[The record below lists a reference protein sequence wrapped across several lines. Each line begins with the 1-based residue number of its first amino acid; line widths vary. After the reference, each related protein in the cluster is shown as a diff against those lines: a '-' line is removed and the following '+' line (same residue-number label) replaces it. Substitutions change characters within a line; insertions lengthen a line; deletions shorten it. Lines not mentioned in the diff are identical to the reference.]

1 MRILHVVGKL
11 DYGGVETWLV
21 QVLRHIDRRKYQM
34 DFLVHTADPGAY
46 DEEVRA
52 LGSRVIPCLNPSNP
66 LQYAWNFRRALRE
79 HGPYDVVHSH
89 IHHYGGYVLLLAMM
103 AGVSVRIAHSHSDSR
118 AMAGAEGLARLAYLK
133 TMQVM
138 IGIFA
143 TSGLAV
149 SSEAGDQLFRK
160 NWRNYP
166 EQWQLQHLG
175 IDLSRFDIPVDRNS
189 LRRAIGIPRNAYVI
203 GHVGRFAASKNHAF
217 LVEIAREAVRMEPRS
232 FFLLVGDG
240 PLRVA
245 IEEKVRSYGLTEHFK
260 FAGVRPDVPALMKNA
275 MDILLFPSLFEG
287 LPVTLLEAQAAGL
300 MSVISDVVSREA
312 DLVPGLIAREPQQTS
327 ATEWAQHL
335 LRHLQQR
342 IRAPIDID
350 LVHRSLAARS
360 IAVSTEHLSALY
372 STHANSSH
380 L

>member
-11 DYGGVETWLV
+11 DYGGAETWLV
-21 QVLRHIDRRKYQM
+21 QVLRHIDRRKYRM

-52 LGSRVIPCLNPSNP
+52 LGSRTILCLKPSNP
-66 LQYAWNFRRALRE
+66 LEYAWNFRRAMRAY
-79 HGPYDVVHSH
+79 GPYDVVHSH
-89 IHHYGGYVLLLAMM
+89 IHHYGGYVLMLAMM
-103 AGVSVRIAHSHSDSR
+103 AGVPVRIAHSHSDSR
-118 AMAGAEGLARLAYLK
+118 SMAGSEGLARLAYLK

-138 IGIFA
+138 IGLFA
-143 TSGLAV
+143 TRGLAV
-149 SSEAGDQLFRK
+149 SSEAGDQLFCK

-166 EQWQLQHLG
+166 KQWQLQHLG
-175 IDLSRFDIPVDRNS
+175 IDLSRFDIQVDRNS
-189 LRRAIGIPRNAYVI
+189 LRRGIGVPSNAYVI

-240 PLRVA
+240 PLRST
-245 IEEKVRSYGLTEHFK
+245 IEEKVRKYGLTEHFM
-260 FAGVRPDVPALMKNA
+260 FLGVRSDVPALMKGA

-300 MSVISDVVSREA
+300 RCVISDVVSREA
-312 DLVPGLIAREPQQTS
+312 DLVPGLIAREAQRTS
-327 ATEWAQHL
+327 ATKWAEDL
-335 LRHLQQR
+335 LRQWQQR

-350 LVHRSLAARS
+350 IVHRSLAARS
-360 IAVSTEHLSALY
+360 IAVSTEQLSSLY
-372 STHANSSH
+372 STHATSSH
-380 L
+380 R

>member
-21 QVLRHIDRRKYQM
+21 QVLRQIDRRKYQM

-46 DEEVRA
+46 DEEVHA
-52 LGSRVIPCLNPSNP
+52 LGSRTIPCLKPSNP
-66 LQYAWNFRRALRE
+66 LQYAWNFRRVLRE

-89 IHHYGGYVLLLAMM
+89 IHHYGGYVLMLAMM
-103 AGVSVRIAHSHSDSR
+103 AGVPIRIAHSHSDSR
-118 AMAGAEGLARLAYLK
+118 SMEGSEGLTRLAYLK
-133 TMQVM
+133 AMRVM
-138 IGIFA
+138 IGMFA
-143 TSGLAV
+143 TCGLAV
-149 SSEAGDQLFRK
+149 SSEAGDQLFCK

-166 EQWQLQHLG
+166 KRWQLQHLG

-189 LRRAIGIPRNAYVI
+189 LRRAIGIPGNAYVI
-203 GHVGRFAASKNHAF
+203 GHVGRFVASKNHAF

-240 PLRVA
+240 PLRAA
-245 IEEKVRSYGLTEHFK
+245 IEENVRSSGLARHFM
-260 FAGVRPDVPALMKNA
+260 FLGVRSDVPALMKGA
-275 MDILLFPSLFEG
+275 MDILAFPSLFEG

-300 MSVISDVVSREA
+300 KCVISDVVSREA
-312 DLVPGLIAREPQQTS
+312 DLVPGLIDREAQETS
-327 ATEWAQHL
+327 ATKWAEDL
-335 LRHLQQR
+335 LQQWQQR
-342 IRAPIDID
+342 ILAPVDID
-350 LVHRSLAARS
+350 MVHRCLAARS

-380 L
+380 I